1 MIGGVTLAKGVAMTA
16 RQTAI
21 LFGLGAI
28 WGAAFMLIKII
39 VADVAPATLV
49 AVRIAITAIVLWVV
63 MRSSGVSLPRTRQDW
78 QNFYSVGMFGL
89 VIPFLLISW
98 GQRLIPSSTTAILG
112 ATTPLFTALINI
124 FTRNDDKIT
133 VERVVGLTIG
143 FVGVLIAIGITTVS
157 NGSWAGEL
165 CVLGAAV
172 CYAISALYSRRV
184 FSGMAPIVPSTGQ
197 MLASTSLLIP
207 IALVWDGI
215 PTAWPSTTS
224 IVALVILAVVCTAV
238 AYIMYYHLI
247 SSIGATKSSMVS
259 YLIAPFGVVY
269 GFVFLQEAITSNALI
284 GLVIIIAGIVIAGGS
299 WRALQRREGA

>member
-1 MIGGVTLAKGVAMTA
+1 MTA
-16 RQTAI
+16 RQTAV

-39 VADVAPATLV
+39 VVDVAPATLV
-49 AVRIAITAIVLWVV
+49 AVRIAITAVILWVV
-63 MRSSGVSLPRTRQDW
+63 MRSSGTSLPRTRQDW
-78 QNFYSVGMFGL
+78 QNFYSVGLFGL

-133 VERVVGLTIG
+133 AERVVGLAIG
-143 FVGVLIAIGITTVS
+143 FVGVLIAIGITAATS
-157 NGSWAGEL
+157 GNWAGEL

-184 FSGMAPIVPSTGQ
+184 FGGMAPIVPSTGQ

-207 IALVWDGI
+207 IALAWDGI
-215 PTAWPSTTS
+215 PTAWPSTKS
-224 IVALVILAVVCTAV
+224 IIALLILAVFCTAI

-247 SSIGATKSSMVS
+247 STIGATKSSMVS

-269 GFVFLQEAITSNALI
+269 GFVFLQESITSNSLF
-284 GLVIIIAGIVIAGGS
+284 GLVIIIVGIVIAGGS
-299 WRALQRREGA
+299 WRTLLRRDAV

>member
-1 MIGGVTLAKGVAMTA
+1 MTA

-63 MRSSGVSLPRTRQDW
+63 MRSSGISLPRTRQDW

-124 FTRNDDKIT
+124 FTQNDDKIT

-184 FSGMAPIVPSTGQ
+184 FGGMAPIVPSTGQ
-197 MLASTSLLIP
+197 MVASTSLLIP

-224 IVALVILAVVCTAV
+224 IVALLILAVVCTAI

-247 SSIGATKSSMVS
+247 STIGATKSSMVS

-269 GFVFLQEAITSNALI
+269 GFVFLQEAITSNALV
-284 GLVIIIAGIVIAGGS
+284 GLVIIIVGIGIAGGS
-299 WRALQRREGA
+299 WRALLRREAA

>member
-1 MIGGVTLAKGVAMTA
+1 MTA

-184 FSGMAPIVPSTGQ
+184 FGGMAPIVPSTGQ
-197 MLASTSLLIP
+197 MVASTSLLIP

-224 IVALVILAVVCTAV
+224 IVALLILAVVCTAV

-247 SSIGATKSSMVS
+247 STIGATKSSMVS

-284 GLVIIIAGIVIAGGS
+284 GLVIIIIGIGIAGGS
-299 WRALQRREGA
+299 WRALLRREVA

>member
-1 MIGGVTLAKGVAMTA
+1 MTA
-16 RQTAI
+16 RQTAV

-49 AVRIAITAIVLWVV
+49 AVRIAITALILWIV
-63 MRSSGVSLPRTRQDW
+63 MRSSGTTLPHTRQDW
-78 QNFYSVGMFGL
+78 QNFFSVGVFGL

-133 VERVVGLTIG
+133 IERIVGLAIG

-157 NGSWAGEL
+157 TGNWAGEL

-184 FSGMAPIVPSTGQ
+184 FTGMAPIVPSTGQ

-207 IALVWDGI
+207 IARVWDGG
-215 PTAWPSTTS
+215 PTAWPSTKS
-224 IVALVILAVVCTAV
+224 IIARVILAVVCTAV

-269 GFVFLQEAITSNALI
+269 GFVFLQEAISPNAII

>member
-1 MIGGVTLAKGVAMTA
+1 MTA

-63 MRSSGVSLPRTRQDW
+63 MRSSGISLPRTRQDW

-124 FTRNDDKIT
+124 FTQNDDKIT

-184 FSGMAPIVPSTGQ
+184 FGGMAPIVPSTGQ
-197 MLASTSLLIP
+197 MVASTSLLIP

-224 IVALVILAVVCTAV
+224 IVALLILAVVCTAI

-247 SSIGATKSSMVS
+247 STIGATKSSMVS

-269 GFVFLQEAITSNALI
+269 GFVFLQEAITSNALV
-284 GLVIIIAGIVIAGGS
+284 GLVIIIVGIGIAGGS
-299 WRALQRREGA
+299 WRALLRREVA

>member
-1 MIGGVTLAKGVAMTA
+1 MTA

-63 MRSSGVSLPRTRQDW
+63 MRSSGISLPRTRQDW
-78 QNFYSVGMFGL
+78 QHFYSVGMFGL

-124 FTRNDDKIT
+124 FTQNDDKIT

-184 FSGMAPIVPSTGQ
+184 FGGMAPIVPSTGQ
-197 MLASTSLLIP
+197 MVASTSLLIP

-224 IVALVILAVVCTAV
+224 IVALLILAVVCTAI

-247 SSIGATKSSMVS
+247 STIGATKSSMVS

-269 GFVFLQEAITSNALI
+269 GFVFLQEAITSNALV
-284 GLVIIIAGIVIAGGS
+284 GLVIIIVGIGIAGGS
-299 WRALQRREGA
+299 WRALLRREAA

>member
-1 MIGGVTLAKGVAMTA
+1 MTA

>member
-1 MIGGVTLAKGVAMTA
+1 MTA

-63 MRSSGVSLPRTRQDW
+63 MRSSGISLPRTRQDW

-112 ATTPLFTALINI
+112 ATTPLFTALVNI
-124 FTRNDDKIT
+124 FTQNDDKIT

-184 FSGMAPIVPSTGQ
+184 FGGMAPIVPSTGQ
-197 MLASTSLLIP
+197 MVASTSLLIP

-224 IVALVILAVVCTAV
+224 IVALLILAVVCTAV

-247 SSIGATKSSMVS
+247 STIGATKSSMVS

-269 GFVFLQEAITSNALI
+269 GFVFLQEAITSNALV
-284 GLVIIIAGIVIAGGS
+284 GLVIIIVGIGIAGGS
-299 WRALQRREGA
+299 WRALLRREVA

>member
-1 MIGGVTLAKGVAMTA
+1 MTA

-28 WGAAFMLIKII
+28 WGASFMLIKII

-49 AVRIAITAIVLWVV
+49 AVRIMITALTLWIV
-63 MRSSGVSLPRTRQDW
+63 MRSSGTALPRTRQDW

-124 FTRNDDKIT
+124 FTRAEDKIT
-133 VERVVGLTIG
+133 AERVVGLAVG
-143 FVGVLIAIGITTVS
+143 FMGVLIAIGISTATAG
-157 NGSWAGEL
+157 NWIGEL

-184 FSGMAPIVPSTGQ
+184 FGSMAPIVPSTGQ
-197 MLASTSLLIP
+197 MIASTSLLIP

-215 PTAWPSTTS
+215 PTTLPSITS
-224 IVALVILAVVCTAV
+224 IVAMLILAVVCTAI

-247 SSIGATKSSMVS
+247 NVIGATKSSMVS

-269 GFVFLQEAITSNALI
+269 GFVFLQESISPNAII
-284 GLVIIIAGIVIAGGS
+284 GLVIIIAGILIAGGS
-299 WRALQRREGA
+299 WRALFRGEAA

>member
-1 MIGGVTLAKGVAMTA
+1 MTA
-16 RQTAI
+16 RQAAV

-49 AVRIAITAIVLWVV
+49 AVRIAITAVILWVV
-63 MRSSGVSLPRTRQDW
+63 MRSSGTVLPRTW
-78 QNFYSVGMFGL
+78 QHWQHFFSVGAIGL
-89 VIPFLLISW
+89 VVPFLLISW

-124 FTRNDDKIT
+124 FTRADEKIT
-133 VERVVGLTIG
+133 SERVIGLAIG
-143 FVGVLIAIGITTVS
+143 FVGVLIAIGITTATTG
-157 NGSWAGEL
+157 NWAGEL

-184 FSGMAPIVPSTGQ
+184 FGGMAPIVPSTGQ
-197 MLASTSLLIP
+197 MLASTTMLVP

-215 PTAWPSTTS
+215 PTTRPSTTS
-224 IVALVILAVVCTAV
+224 IIAMLILAVFCTAI

-269 GFVFLQEAITSNALI
+269 GFVFLQETISPNAII
-284 GLVIIIAGIVIAGGS
+284 GLVIIIAGILIAGGT
-299 WRALQRREGA
+299 WRSLIRRKAA

>member
-1 MIGGVTLAKGVAMTA
+1 MTA

-49 AVRIAITAIVLWVV
+49 AVRIAITALILWIV
-63 MRSSGVSLPRTRQDW
+63 MRSSGTTLPRTRQDW
-78 QNFYSVGMFGL
+78 QNFYSVGLFGL

-133 VERVVGLTIG
+133 VERIIGLATG
-143 FVGVLIAIGITTVS
+143 FVGVLIAIGITAVS

-184 FSGMAPIVPSTGQ
+184 FGGMAPIVPSTGQ
-197 MLASTSLLIP
+197 MLASTSLLVP

-215 PTAWPSTTS
+215 PTALPSTKS
-224 IVALVILAVVCTAV
+224 IIALLILAVFCTAL

-247 SSIGATKSSMVS
+247 SAIGATKSSMVS

-269 GFVFLQEAITSNALI
+269 GFVFLQESISRNSLV
-284 GLVIIIAGIVIAGGS
+284 GLVIIIVGIVIAGGS
-299 WRALQRREGA
+299 WRAWFRREAA

>member
-1 MIGGVTLAKGVAMTA
+1 MTA

-184 FSGMAPIVPSTGQ
+184 FGGMAPIVPSTGQ
-197 MLASTSLLIP
+197 MVASTSLLIP

-224 IVALVILAVVCTAV
+224 IVALLILAVVCTAV

-247 SSIGATKSSMVS
+247 STIGATKSSMVS

-269 GFVFLQEAITSNALI
+269 GFVFLQEAITSNALV
-284 GLVIIIAGIVIAGGS
+284 GLVIIIVGIGIAGGS
-299 WRALQRREGA
+299 WRALLRREVA

>member
-1 MIGGVTLAKGVAMTA
+1 MTA

-49 AVRIAITAIVLWVV
+49 AVRIAITALILWIV
-63 MRSSGVSLPRTRQDW
+63 MRSSGTTLPRTRQDW

-133 VERVVGLTIG
+133 VERVVGLATG
-143 FVGVLIAIGITTVS
+143 FVGVLIAIGITAVS

-184 FSGMAPIVPSTGQ
+184 FSGMTPIVPSTGQ
-197 MLASTSLLIP
+197 MLASTSLLVP

-215 PTAWPSTTS
+215 PTALPSTKS
-224 IVALVILAVVCTAV
+224 IIALLILAVVCTAV

-247 SSIGATKSSMVS
+247 STIGATKSSMVS

-269 GFVFLQEAITSNALI
+269 GFVFLQEAITSNALV
-284 GLVIIIAGIVIAGGS
+284 GLVIIIIGIGIAGGS
-299 WRALQRREGA
+299 WRALLRRKAT

>member
-1 MIGGVTLAKGVAMTA
+1 MTA

-184 FSGMAPIVPSTGQ
+184 FGGMAPIVPSTGQ
-197 MLASTSLLIP
+197 MVASTSLLIP

-224 IVALVILAVVCTAV
+224 IVALLILAVVCTAV

-247 SSIGATKSSMVS
+247 STIGATKSSMVS

-284 GLVIIIAGIVIAGGS
+284 GLVIIIVGIGIAGGS
-299 WRALQRREGA
+299 WRALLRREVA